1 MKTKHVYALART
13 LLAERRQVIHD
24 HLVARNRM
32 AVDRMRTHV
41 EVNQLRREVGNS
53 RLAIAEA
60 SARMQNQLPRKRLAS
75 DSLQHIAQ
83 REERL
88 MAKINADANVRAAVE
103 KRLRSHAAQAAM
115 DRATFVDQVK
125 RDLPEELWG
134 ETIDA
139 YDRKVYEAGEGG
151 GT

>member
-1 MKTKHVYALART
+1 MKTKHVYSLART
-13 LLAERRQVIHD
+13 ILAARRQIVQD
-24 HLVARNRM
+24 HVTTRNVM
-32 AVDRMRTHV
+32 AVDHMKTQAV
-41 EVNQLRREVGNS
+41 VNQLRRDAGHS
-53 RLAIAEA
+53 RFSVIEA
-60 SARMQNQLPRKRLAS
+60 AARIHDLTPRKRLGG
-75 DSLQHIAQ
+75 DPLQRIAQ
-83 REERL
+83 RERRV
-88 MAKINADANVRAAVE
+88 MAKINADANMRAAVE
-103 KRLRSHAAQAAM
+103 KRLRSQAAQAAI